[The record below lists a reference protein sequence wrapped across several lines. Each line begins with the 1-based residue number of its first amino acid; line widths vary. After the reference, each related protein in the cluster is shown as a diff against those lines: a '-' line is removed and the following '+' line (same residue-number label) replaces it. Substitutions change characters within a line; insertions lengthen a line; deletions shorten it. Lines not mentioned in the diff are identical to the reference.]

1 MTEAVANI
9 VGNQMHADG
18 FDSVLALMSLN
29 KQDLVDMN
37 VHQNDIKNVLQAL
50 GDLSRLSDC
59 RLKLGGTEAV
69 CEIGTFH
76 NPGMPVMQVHIKKSD
91 GTSFAVEATISDTV
105 RQLKERVSSCEHIS
119 LEKMQ
124 LIYAGRYLENE
135 DSLEEHA
142 VEHDSNIYLV
152 VADSENEVL

>member
-1 MTEAVANI
+1 MAET
-9 VGNQMHADG
+9 VGKQMNDEG
-18 FDSVLALMSLN
+18 FDSLLAIMSLT
-29 KQDLVDMN
+29 KQDLVEMN
-37 VHQNDIKNVLQAL
+37 VHHNYINKVLATIEN
-50 GDLSRLSDC
+50 LSQLADC
-59 RLKLGGTEAV
+59 RLKHGGMEVV

-105 RQLKERVSSCEHIS
+105 QQLKQRVSSCEHVP

-152 VADSENEVL
+152 VTDTVTSKNEVL